1 MPSPSTKHLGT
12 IVGSPVSLV
21 LQQGQGLHRAEL
33 CWSYADP
40 PKTQALHFEEI
51 LQFIVCQN
59 NILVTAASRL
69 RTIHPLSIL
78 CLLGNTG
85 PCQGIFET
93 DGVGWG
99 LGGGIKSS
107 SKILD
112 CPRDSDKIKTSAGLE
127 GCPALPSLA
136 GAVAPGRWFGMPG
149 TSCASHIQGLQS
161 GS

>member
-1 MPSPSTKHLGT
+1 MPSPSIKHLG
-12 IVGSPVSLV
+12 IMVGSLVSLA
-21 LQQGQGLHRAEL
+21 LQEDQGVQRAEL

-69 RTIHPLSIL
+69 CAIHPPSIL

-85 PCQGIFET
+85 ACQGIFET
-93 DGVGWG
+93 ERNP
-99 LGGGIKSS
+99 IKSS
-107 SKILD
+107 SRILD
-112 CPRDSDKIKTSAGLE
+112 CPRDSDKIKANAGLE

-136 GAVAPGRWFGMPG
+136 GAAARGRWFGMLG
-149 TSCASHIQGLQS
+149 TSCASHIQRPQS